1 MNKLFRILSIIIT
14 VLSILLM
21 ILPFSFVIKEGLSF
35 VFDLPYSKEINFAF
49 GLSMKS
55 SIVSSILCMVCTLS
69 IVHVMNTSNK
79 LKNTIEYIFSLPLGV
94 PHLVSGIALITFF
107 GRNNFGGFLS
117 KFGIDF
123 VYTTSG
129 VMLAQFF
136 VNLPYCVKTY
146 STAYD
151 LIDKKLLFC
160 ARSLGLSEWKVF
172 LNVNLPMMKKQIFSI
187 WMICWARAL
196 GEFGAVMM
204 LVGVTRMKT
213 ETLAT
218 SIFLNM
224 STGDFDVAAGVS
236 VILIG
241 VSMITMYI
249 FQKLVEKG
257 DLNA

>member
-1 MNKLFRILSIIIT
+1 
-14 VLSILLM
+14 
-21 ILPFSFVIKEGLSF
+21 
-35 VFDLPYSKEINFAF
+35 
-49 GLSMKS
+49 
-55 SIVSSILCMVCTLS
+55 
-69 IVHVMNTSNK
+69 MNTNDK

-94 PHLVSGIALITFF
+94 PHLVSGIALLTFF

-123 VYTTSG
+123 VYTSLG
-129 VMLAQFF
+129 VILAQFF
-136 VNLPYCVKTY
+136 VNLPYCLKTY

-172 LNVNLPMMKKQIFSI
+172 LHVNLPMMKRQIFSI

-196 GEFGAVMM
+196 G
-204 LVGVTRMKT
+204 
-213 ETLAT
+213 
-218 SIFLNM
+218 
-224 STGDFDVAAGVS
+224 DFDVASGVS

-249 FQKLVEKG
+249 FHKLVEKG
-257 DLNA
+257 DVNA

>member
-1 MNKLFRILSIIIT
+1 MNKIFKVVSIIIT
-14 VLSILLM
+14 ILAVLLM
-21 ILPFSFVIKEGLSF
+21 ILPFSYVIKEGIAF
-35 VFDLPYSKEINFAF
+35 VFDIPYSKEINFAF
-49 GLSMKS
+49 GLSMRS
-55 SIVSSILCMVCTLS
+55 SIISSLLCMVCTLS
-69 IVHVMNTSNK
+69 IVHVMNLHK
-79 LKNTIEYIFSLPLGV
+79 RLKNIVEYIFSLPLGV

-117 KFGIDF
+117 RFGIDF

-172 LNVNLPMMKKQIFSI
+172 MYVNLPMMKRQIFSI

-196 GEFGAVMM
+196 GEFGAIMM

-224 STGDFDVAAGVS
+224 STGDFDIAAGVS

-249 FQKLVEKG
+249 FQRLMGKG
-257 DLNA
+257 DVNA